1 MLKVHS
7 FRMRKRF
14 TVGVV
19 FLCTAFVSSFSQAQ
33 PGQNPNSLPPGLQ
46 KKVEEGKPLP
56 PGWERKLEIGGY
68 LDRDIYRRAD
78 VLYRDADIWGRRE
91 HCGLVRDRYCHR
103 NDGGYPANL
112 RPGSGTALQRLHGGG
127 SSGRI

>member
-68 LDRDIYRRAD
+68 LDRVTVRIEGKVIRLIENSLEIVDI
-78 VLYRDADIWGRRE
+78 L
-91 HCGLVRDRYCHR
+91 
-103 NDGGYPANL
+103 NDL
-112 RPGSGTALQRLHGGG
+112 
-127 SSGRI
+127 

>member
-78 VLYRDADIWGRRE
+78 VLYRDREEGRVTVRIEGKVIRLIENSLEIVDI
-91 HCGLVRDRYCHR
+91 L
-103 NDGGYPANL
+103 NDL
-112 RPGSGTALQRLHGGG
+112 
-127 SSGRI
+127 